1 MPEIEFL
8 ITERSQI
15 TLINGYIGWCEKE
28 SAPQVLSRPALPSIL
43 LPARRREQLR
53 RCVELIAKRRRII
66 SIVYGRLWRLNW
78 KLEGEALFDGEIEVD
93 ESYFGGNRKGR
104 RGRGPRGKHQYLAYL
119 GVAERFTRRS
129 FPMRRRQLC
138 SRSWRTRLC
147 LAASSI
153 AMVDEATT
161 CLMCRT
167 SIASGST
174 IRNYLPTSKT
184 TSAGLRISGA
194 RRSAICAN
202 STVFQG
208 LISGYF
214 KGMRV
219 AV

>member
-1 MPEIEFL
+1 MCGVNRKTAAYYFHRLREI
-8 ITERSQI
+8 
-15 TLINGYIGWCEKE
+15 
-28 SAPQVLSRPALPSIL
+28 VAL
-43 LPARRREQLR
+43 
-53 RCVELIAKRRRII
+53 ELEA
-66 SIVYGRLWRLNW
+66 
-78 KLEGEALFDGEIEVD
+78 EGEALFDGEIEVD

-104 RGRGPRGKHQYLAYL
+104 RGRGVRGKHQYLAYL
-119 GVAERFTRRS
+119 GESERFTRRS

-138 SRSWRTRLC
+138 SRSWHTRLC
-147 LAASSI
+147 LVASSI

-194 RRSAICAN
+194 RRSAKCAN
-202 STVFQG
+202 STVSQG

-219 AV
+219 AI

>member
-1 MPEIEFL
+1 M
-8 ITERSQI
+8 RKSR
-15 TLINGYIGWCEKE
+15 
-28 SAPQVLSRPALPSIL
+28 LSKYKQARLTSIL
-43 LPARRREQLR
+43 LPARRREQLQ
-53 RCVELIAKRRRII
+53 RCVGLIAKRRRII

-78 KLEGEALFDGEIEVD
+78 KPRARRYSTVKSRLTRVTLAATARAVEDEG
-93 ESYFGGNRKGR
+93 GG
-104 RGRGPRGKHQYLAYL
+104 GKHQYLAYL
-119 GVAERFTRRS
+119 GVVERFTRRS

-202 STVFQG
+202 STVSQG